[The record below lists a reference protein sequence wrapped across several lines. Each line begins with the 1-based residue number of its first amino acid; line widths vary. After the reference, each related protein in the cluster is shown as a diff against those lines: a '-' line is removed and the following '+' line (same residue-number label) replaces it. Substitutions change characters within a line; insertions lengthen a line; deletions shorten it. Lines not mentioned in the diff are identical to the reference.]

1 MATAAMTC
9 ANCND
14 ATSPP
19 GAKFC
24 VKCGKPLSGKI
35 PCPKCKADVPA
46 NSRFCVQ
53 CGAPMN
59 EALAGR
65 NRWARQP
72 GDFAYRME
80 IDDVKTVFTK
90 GVAIDEGTRGLLFQD
105 GKAVGVLQPGY
116 HTLQDLT
123 SRLKGLFVGSPV
135 SVLLVDVGDSSLNL
149 RFDRLRTADGDE
161 VSAEIAVSTGLANEL
176 DFFVNVVHGQP
187 RVGTADLQS
196 RIQPEVAA
204 VVQGVV
210 QSCRTEELY
219 GNRELTDRIED
230 ELQQALGRG
239 FRRMGLGFHH
249 VEFVDFSGGAYEEIR
264 KQRGELRVDEAK
276 HDLEKDRAKLER
288 KVRELATDERMAKIR
303 DEQGFNDFLKQCE
316 QEAGLKDLLR
326 MQEREELWRQY
337 EERKADHAS
346 AREHMLATL
355 GWQRKRERL
364 ARQMEY
370 KRDFVLNS
378 QELDTMQRQHRLQ
391 EVEREHQ
398 AKLDAAQRDFDAQL
412 GRTKQTRDA
421 DLEHRAATSD
431 EDFRQLQRE
440 AQLGV
445 DLQKQWEDIKDQRE
459 QKSIDRGLHKQR
471 GEMEVRQAE
480 EQARH
485 VREQEKLAAMSQM
498 SVEALIASSDKE
510 KAAMLAELKRTETL
524 KGFTE
529 EQILAMAAKD
539 SPAVAQAFAEKFKA
553 ADNPQ
558 HRKQIEELYERRI
571 QEQQQSTREAQA
583 THKET
588 LQMMRDLMS
597 EALRT
602 QRDTAVAAAQGRETP
617 GPSVIFPPPGSGA
630 AVVSSVVSNPAPAP
644 APAAPAQTPGMVDC
658 PQCRVKSPDGS
669 QFCGNC
675 GFRFA

>member
-1 MATAAMTC
+1 MATATISC
-9 ANCND
+9 TNCND
-14 ATSPP
+14 ASSPA

-24 VKCGKPLSGKI
+24 VKCGKPLSGKV
-35 PCPKCKADVPA
+35 PCPKCKADVPV

-53 CGAPMN
+53 CGTAMN

-80 IDDVKTVFTK
+80 IADVKTCFTK

-105 GKAVGVLQPGY
+105 GQAIGVLQPGY
-116 HTLQDLT
+116 HTLQDVT
-123 SRLKGLFVGSPV
+123 ARLKGLFVGSPI
-135 SVLLVDVGDSSLNL
+135 SVLLVDVGDSSLRL
-149 RFDRLRTADGDE
+149 KFDRLRTADGDE
-161 VSAEIAVSTGLANEL
+161 VCAEIAVAAGLANEI
-176 DFFVNVVHGQP
+176 DFFVNVVHGQT
-187 RVGTADLQS
+187 RVSAADLAA
-196 RIQPEVAA
+196 RLQPEIAA
-204 VVQGVV
+204 VVQEVV
-210 QSCRTEELY
+210 HSCRTEELY
-219 GNRELTDRIED
+219 GNRALTDRIED
-230 ELQQALGRG
+230 ELEQALARG
-239 FRRMGLGFHH
+239 FQRMGLAFHH

-264 KQRGELRVDEAK
+264 KQRGELHRDEAK
-276 HDLEKDRAKLER
+276 LDLERDRAKLER

-303 DEQGFNDFLKQCE
+303 DEQSFNDFLKQCE

-326 MQEREELWRQY
+326 KQEREELWRQY
-337 EERKADHAS
+337 EERKVDHAS
-346 AREHMLATL
+346 ARQHMLATL

-378 QELDTMQRQHRLQ
+378 QELDTMQRQHKLQ

-398 AKLDAAQRDFDAQL
+398 AKLATAQRDFDAEMN
-412 GRTKQTRDA
+412 RTKQTRSA

-445 DLQKQWEDIKDQRE
+445 DLQKQWEGIKHERE
-459 QKSIDRGLHKQR
+459 QQAIDRGLHLKR
-471 GEMEVRQAE
+471 GEMEVRQTE

-485 VREQEKLAAMSQM
+485 EREKEKLAAMSQM
-498 SVEALIASSDKE
+498 SVEALIASSDSD
-510 KAAMLAELKRTETL
+510 KAAMLTELKRTETL

-571 QEQQQSTREAQA
+571 QEQQQSTRESQA
-583 THKET
+583 THQET
-588 LQMMRDLMS
+588 MRMMRDLMS

-602 QRDTAVAAAQGRETP
+602 QRDTAVAAAHGRETP

-630 AVVSSVVSNPAPAP
+630 AIVSSVVSNP

-658 PQCRVKSPDGS
+658 PQCRVKSPAGS

-675 GFRFA
+675 GFRFV